1 ADRPHW
7 LVEDHALVTLPSL
20 ATLHAKRQT
29 STEKPRGFLAL
40 GAPRLG
46 AEVQLASATP
56 FRSAA
61 NAQHLADLPP
71 LPASAG
77 ELAALGQ
84 ALGAV
89 DSTVLT
95 GAQATESALRG
106 ADLGRIDVLALSTHG
121 LVAGEIDGLHEPAL
135 VLTPTDDGDGLLT
148 ADEILDLRLAGAWVV
163 LSACNTAAGSGVDGS
178 GLSGLARAFL
188 HAGASNLLVS
198 HWAVRDDVAARLSVA
213 TLSQYARGSDPA
225 SALQRAMLAMAKG
238 RDEAL
243 RDPALWAPFVVV
255 GR

>member
-1 ADRPHW
+1 M
-7 LVEDHALVTLPSL
+7 
-20 ATLHAKRQT
+20 
-29 STEKPRGFLAL
+29 
-40 GAPRLG
+40 
-46 AEVQLASATP
+46 
-56 FRSAA
+56 
-61 NAQHLADLPP
+61 
-71 LPASAG
+71 
-77 ELAALGQ
+77 
-84 ALGAV
+84 